1 MSPWGLY
8 KERSE
13 KSRHSLAKFIL
24 KKVPSYENVLH
35 RALGASGI
43 SGVTNLVACVDQSL
57 GIEQVRISAVLR
69 FLGFP
74 LPRLAR
80 AVEALLQHHL
90 GRSKSPPP
98 NLAQG
103 MGGALPQPAPP

>member
-43 SGVTNLVACVDQSL
+43 SGVTNLVACVDQSS

-103 MGGALPQPAPP
+103 IGGALPQPAPP